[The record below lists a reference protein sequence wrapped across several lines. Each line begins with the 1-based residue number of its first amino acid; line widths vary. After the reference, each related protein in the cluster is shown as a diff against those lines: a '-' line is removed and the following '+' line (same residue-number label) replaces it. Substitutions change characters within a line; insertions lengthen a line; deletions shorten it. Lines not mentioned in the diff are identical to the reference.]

1 MSSLFQMFRCGHCSH
16 FYVCAHLFT
25 IVFRHSEVRTQNDD
39 DVSLEAVVTPTT
51 RGFREALKNEG
62 LSTQPLNSVDRGWS
76 LLNLLL
82 FSGIEFSMPLH
93 STRNSSNPDD
103 DVMSDDEAD
112 DKENDASSV

>member
-1 MSSLFQMFRCGHCSH
+1 M
-16 FYVCAHLFT
+16 
-25 IVFRHSEVRTQNDD
+25 
-39 DVSLEAVVTPTT
+39 
-51 RGFREALKNEG
+51 
-62 LSTQPLNSVDRGWS
+62 
-76 LLNLLL
+76 NLLL